1 MTGREAVNYILIN
14 HYDDQE
20 LVIVKDGKIVPV
32 MDIVSEPYEKKLWV
46 LTIQAKG
53 EEE

>member
-20 LVIVKDGKIVPV
+20 LVIVKDGKLVPV
-32 MDIVSEPYEKKLWV
+32 ADIVSEPLDKKLWI
-46 LTIQAKG
+46 LTCHVK
-53 EEE
+53 EEEK